1 MISDY
6 VKDIWDV
13 TPVQEV
19 WKGVFLKRD
28 DLFRPFDDI
37 PLNGGKVR

>member
-19 WKGVFLKRD
+19 GKGVFLKRD
-28 DLFRPFDDI
+28 DLFQE
-37 PLNGGKVR
+37 G